1 MQLACQDVQRP
12 HDLTHSGTSMH
23 AHSFVRSFVP
33 SPGVGLDPHE
43 HLGGRPDEPLLVPLM
58 LGLLGLVKK
67 DDADD
72 LLLLLLLL
80 LLLM

>member
-1 MQLACQDVQRP
+1 
-12 HDLTHSGTSMH
+12 MH
-23 AHSFVRSFVP
+23 AHSFVRSFVR
-33 SPGVGLDPHE
+33 SCHHTPGVGLDPHK
-43 HLGGRPDEPLLVPLM
+43 HLGGRPDEPLLVPLI

-67 DDADD
+67 DVVDD